1 MFNYT
6 HVIEI
11 NMLPNVC
18 HYITELEVVQ
28 EKKNEMVLV
37 YMEVVEEGEE

>member
-18 HYITELEVVQ
+18 HYITELEAVQ
-28 EKKNEMVLV
+28 EENEMVLV
-37 YMEVVEEGEE
+37 LVEVVEEGEE